1 MSFLCLLIIK
11 LARYSVPLCS
21 VSSGGSSLIIII
33 IIIKETAKKK
43 VPFGHFALKISEE
56 NCKMPLHIF
65 SPTAT
70 LCPPATRYKQEHKQL
85 FPLSVPAVLCR
96 K

>member
-1 MSFLCLLIIK
+1 MYANKNILIIK
-11 LARYSVPLCS
+11 LALCSVPLCS
-21 VSSGGSSLIIII
+21 VSSSSTSVIIIII

-65 SPTAT
+65 SRPTAALPYPYT
-70 LCPPATRYKQEHKQL
+70 
-85 FPLSVPAVLCR
+85 VLLPGPNRNINSCFR
-96 K
+96 